1 MAFQNVVEYG
11 IINGTVDFVAVSNI
25 NGNPHPMSFQWIG
38 PMGQTIMFIIGGR
51 FVFPSEGRLMING
64 IQSEDFG
71 NYTFIADNGIGSFH
85 VNQKL
90 IKAGM
95 YRKLIQTN
103 VLHK

>member
-25 NGNPHPMSFQWIG
+25 NGNPHPTSSQWIG
-38 PMGQTIMFIIGGR
+38 PKDQIIMFGGR
-51 FVFPSEGRLMING
+51 FVFPAEGRLMING
-64 IQSEDFG
+64 IQSGDFG

-85 VNQKL
+85 VNQRL

-95 YRKLIQTN
+95 YRKLIQMN
-103 VLHK
+103 VLQK